1 MKSTRT
7 LIFDREKFA
16 LHDGPGIRTVV
27 FMKGC
32 PLRCLWCHNPE
43 SQSFKAELLF
53 NSSRCRM
60 CGKCAA
66 VCKGDCHAIEEGKH
80 SFDREKCLQCGLC
93 TTYCPG
99 DALKLCG
106 REMSVDEVMEEVLKD
121 KVFYETSGG
130 GITLSGG
137 EPLAHIDFTAELLQA
152 AKANLL
158 HTAVE
163 TCGFAPWEHIEQ
175 LLDSTDLWLYDI
187 KAEAGKH
194 KALTG
199 VPFEPIAENLRKLSD
214 SGASIILRCPLVPGT
229 NDTNEHLTAI
239 GKLADSL
246 KGVEQIDLE
255 PYHPL
260 GESKAL
266 QLGRNDV
273 FHSGF
278 PAEADK
284 KRWLELVGRH
294 TSVKINRGNFKTPQ
308 NCQSALAS
316 I

>member
-1 MKSTRT
+1 MSLQGPLERCKIMNSART
-7 LIFDREKFA
+7 LIFDIEKFA

-53 NSSRCRM
+53 NGSRCRM

-66 VCKGDCHAIEEGKH
+66 VCKSDCHAIGEGKH

-175 LLDSTDLWLYDI
+175 LLGSTDLWLYDI
-187 KAEAGKH
+187 KAVPEKH
-194 KALTG
+194 RELTG
-199 VPFEPIAENLRKLSD
+199 VSFDLILDNLKKLAG
-214 SGASIILRCPLVPGT
+214 SGANIVLRCPLVPGI
-229 NDTNEHLTAI
+229 NDEEAHLLQIAR
-239 GKLADSL
+239 LAGQL
-246 KGVEQIDLE
+246 KNIQEINLE

-260 GESKAL
+260 GESKGEL
-266 QLGRNDV
+266 MGRCDI
-273 FHSGF
+273 FHASF
-278 PAEADK
+278 ASEADQERWK
-284 KRWLELVGRH
+284 KIISSH
-294 TSVKINRGNFKTPQ
+294 TAIPCR
-308 NCQSALAS
+308 
-316 I
+316 II